1 MSFEKIKL
9 GVGVSKF
16 GEANLSFN
24 RTVHTLSGTEKT
36 EIVVNGIQSLTAII
50 DGIKEL
56 SKERNI
62 TKRKTL
68 EHEEVMKKIDTD
80 HEKEMKKL
88 DNELQ
93 QINKEFELNYK
104 QLEDSAQLIKEQAH
118 IIKTL
123 LYIIDR
129 LINRIYDYEQQYGFD
144 NQRAIIPDNQLH
156 ELSISLTSQLRLQR

>member
-1 MSFEKIKL
+1 
-9 GVGVSKF
+9 
-16 GEANLSFN
+16 
-24 RTVHTLSGTEKT
+24 
-36 EIVVNGIQSLTAII
+36 
-50 DGIKEL
+50 
-56 SKERNI
+56 
-62 TKRKTL
+62 
-68 EHEEVMKKIDTD
+68 MKKIDTD

-104 QLEDSAQLIKEQAH
+104 QLEDSAQMIKEQAH

-144 NQRAIIPDNQLH
+144 NQRAIILDNQLH
-156 ELSISLTSQLRLQR
+156 ELSMSLTSQLRLER